1 MRFTDLFLLSTRM
14 FKTRPLRTFLTIL
27 GVSVG
32 IGTVLFLVSLGYGLQ
47 NAILSRI
54 TTADSLLSLDVAPGA
69 TDLITL
75 SDEDIETIKQIPEV
89 EEVSPVIHFSGQLMV
104 DNIIGDGFIQ
114 AVDPSYFRLSGTS
127 VKYGKTI
134 ENDNQGEIVVSSAG
148 AKLFNLEPEQII
160 GKEAFLTL
168 FIPVTT
174 IDDSDS
180 SGEEVTIS
188 KREEQYK
195 IVGVIDDETLNYVF
209 IPRKMISDLAIT
221 NYDQLKVKVSA
232 SEYMVGV
239 RDKIINSGFLVS
251 SLSDTID
258 QANKIFSVVQLILS
272 LFGLVALV
280 VSAIG
285 MFNTMTI
292 ALLER
297 INEIGIMRAIGVTR
311 RDIKIL
317 FLMESVIMG
326 FMGGVG
332 GVLVGFF
339 ASEIANI
346 GVNILAK
353 TFGGQAIDLFYNPPW
368 FIAVIIVFSTLIGF
382 MTGIYPS
389 NKAGKLNPL
398 TALRYK

>member
-1 MRFTDLFLLSTRM
+1 MRFTDSISLSTRM

-69 TDLITL
+69 TGLITL
-75 SDEDIETIKQIPEV
+75 TDKDIETIAKIPEV
-89 EEVSPVIHFSGQLMV
+89 KEVSPVVRFSGQLMV

-127 VKYGKTI
+127 VKYGKVI
-134 ENDNQGEIVVSSAG
+134 EHDDQGEVVISSAG
-148 AKLFNLEPEQII
+148 AKLFNLEPEQAI

-168 FIPVTT
+168 FVSKMGA
-174 IDDSDS
+174 D
-180 SGEEVTIS
+180 GFEEVEIS
-188 KREEQYK
+188 KREEKYK
-195 IVGVIDDETLNYVF
+195 IVGVTDDDTLNYVF
-209 IPRKMISDLAIT
+209 IPRKMISDLGVA
-221 NYDQLKVKVSA
+221 NYDQLKVRISS

-239 RDKIINSGFLVS
+239 RDDIINNGFLVS

-258 QANKIFSVVQLILS
+258 QANKIFGVVQLVLA
-272 LFGLVALV
+272 LFGLVALI

-297 INEIGIMRAIGVTR
+297 INEIGIMRAIGVSR

-332 GVLVGFF
+332 GVLVGYVT
-339 ASEIANI
+339 SEIANI

-368 FIAVIIVFSTLIGF
+368 FIAVIIIFSTLIGF
-382 MTGIYPS
+382 MTGVYPS